1 MKGHTGRWMDKGIIF
16 QKSVAFK
23 TSLYQ
28 LFKNHLTLERWGHFV
43 EELDKDCKIFKQQ
56 LDTGTW

>member
-1 MKGHTGRWMDKGIIF
+1 MDKGIIF

-28 LFKNHLTLERWGHFV
+28 LFKTILHWSVEETLGVHFV

-56 LDTGTW
+56 LDTGT